1 MERRKMAV
9 TEAQKRAYTKYDKEN
24 TKLFALKLNKKYE
37 SDVIEVL
44 ENMESKK
51 AYIVKLIREDVAKKK
66 EQA

>member
-1 MERRKMAV
+1 MEIKKMAV

-44 ENMESKK
+44 ESMESKK

-66 EQA
+66 EQT

>member
-1 MERRKMAV
+1 MEKKKMAV

-37 SDVIEVL
+37 SDVIEIL
-44 ENMESKK
+44 ESMESKK
-51 AYIVKLIREDVAKKK
+51 AYIVKLIREDMAKKK